1 MAEAAAMANTGYE
14 AESEAPR
21 QVATPAPAAVKLGPI
36 EVTEKHENFVLDK
49 KFDDDETINKTN
61 ARHILCQFCEI
72 ILIPE
77 GNATKVRH
85 EVDMIENTLREY
97 HRCNA
102 FWHVDSLTKFLNIEV
117 HQLDQGLK
125 YLCCLSCQSAI
136 LGYQVIA
143 EPHKIYIA
151 CERVKE
157 EI

>member
-1 MAEAAAMANTGYE
+1 MTD
-14 AESEAPR
+14 SELAPI
-21 QVATPAPAAVKLGPI
+21 VVS
-36 EVTEKHENFVLDK
+36 EKHETFSLDK
-49 KFDDDETINKTN
+49 KYDDDLTIGLPNN
-61 ARHILCQFCEI
+61 RHILCQFCEI

-85 EVDMIENTLREY
+85 EVDLIENTLREY

-102 FWHVDSLTKFLNIEV
+102 FWHVDALTKFQNIEV
-117 HQLDQGLK
+117 HQLDAGLK

-143 EPHKIYIA
+143 EPHKIFIA